1 MASMTKL
8 EIRSFIRQRKQALL
22 SESRLTLAAG
32 RLLACLQKRADFSSA
47 TVVMLYCALPDE
59 VPTLGVL
66 KHWGAQKQ
74 LLLPVVEGEE
84 MYVKTFALGEQMRHG
99 TLNILE
105 PQGKVFS
112 ALSTI
117 DLILVPGLAFDLRGH
132 RCGRGKGYYDRFLAQ
147 PEVQAKTIGVGF
159 DFQCLPDIP
168 TDAHDVV
175 LDDLIL
181 V

>member
-47 TVVMLYCALPDE
+47 KVVMLYCALPDE

-84 MYVKTFALGEQMRHG
+84 MYVKTFAIGEQMRHG

-132 RCGRGKGYYDRFLAQ
+132 RCGYYDRFLAQ
-147 PEVQAKTIGVGF
+147 PEVQAKTIGVGC